1 MPFEVFDVSHNKN
14 LNLHK
19 IMYAGTLVCYF
30 IFIFDLKILIKLLVL
45 LAVYRFIFN
54 I

>member
-14 LNLHK
+14 VNLHK
-19 IMYAGTLVCYF
+19 IIYAETLVCYF
-30 IFIFDLKILIKLLVL
+30 IFIFDLKILMLLVL
-45 LAVYRFIFN
+45 SAVYGFIFN